1 MLGNNKEVR
10 ADVFLPKEAGFNNT
24 GLINYAWQHNSPY
37 YSRNGHTIPR
47 PLITP
52 TKHIRNHKPS

>member
-37 YSRNGHTIPR
+37 YSRNGHTIPH

-52 TKHIRNHKPS
+52 TKHI